1 MKHPVY
7 NQNRLAQIMHTV
19 QGRLAGNCI
28 PCLGQTCAKLYT
40 LFRTER
46 TKTIPRPGSIR
57 EYMYKYMYMYKG
69 VYVYMSICIREYP
82 PPPQG
87 QQTVVEFMAQHKLFL
102 FSYILWLIFFSLLS
116 GKLLF
121 SLVWEEW
128 VLYEIIKTKVTLTTC
143 GILAST
149 FWCAGYLAQLANQNP
164 NPFTV
169 FSMTK
174 RQCQLLLANVNYVIP
189 SQSFCIPESAV

>member
-1 MKHPVY
+1 
-7 NQNRLAQIMHTV
+7 MHTV
-19 QGRLAGNCI
+19 KDRLAGNCI

-46 TKTIPRPGSIR
+46 TKTIPCPAAHPHGGRP
-57 EYMYKYMYMYKG
+57 YKG
-69 VYVYMSICIREYP
+69 VP
-82 PPPQG
+82 PPPRDSRQ
-87 QQTVVEFMAQHKLFL
+87 LL
-102 FSYILWLIFFSLLS
+102 NLWLNINYFCFLIYYGWFFFSLLS

-128 VLYEIIKTKVTLTTC
+128 VLIYEIIKTKVTLTTR
-143 GILAST
+143 GILGST
-149 FWCAGYLAQLANQNP
+149 FWCAGYLAQLANHNP

-174 RQCQLLLANVNYVIP
+174 RPNVSYFW
-189 SQSFCIPESAV
+189 QM